1 MAFPLLLIAF
11 IFVPIIEITLL
22 IKVGSAIG
30 LGTTIL
36 VVIFT
41 AVLGA
46 YLVKQQGFA
55 TLHEVQ
61 KEMNEGRM
69 PAMQMAEGIAL
80 LLAGAVLLTP
90 GFMTDAFGFALL
102 TPPIRKG
109 LINWFVS
116 RGNFS
121 AQTVYG
127 GTNPQSN
134 QTSNNNGSVIE
145 GEYTDR
151 E

>member
-1 MAFPLLLIAF
+1 MAFPILLIAF
-11 IFVPIIEITLL
+11 IIVPIVEITLL

-30 LGTTIL
+30 IGTTIL

-55 TLHEVQ
+55 TIHAVQ

-90 GFMTDAFGFALL
+90 GFITDAFGFALL

-109 LINWFVS
+109 LINWFIS
-116 RGNFS
+116 RSNFS
-121 AQTVYG
+121 AHTVYG
-127 GTNPQSN
+127 GTSSQTN
-134 QTSNNNGSVIE
+134 QTSKSNGSVIE
-145 GEYTDR
+145 GEYSER

>member
-1 MAFPLLLIAF
+1 MAFPILLIAF
-11 IFVPIIEITLL
+11 IIVPIVEITLL

-30 LGTTIL
+30 VGTTIL

-55 TLHEVQ
+55 TLHAVQ
-61 KEMNEGRM
+61 KEMNEGRV
-69 PAMQMAEGIAL
+69 PALQMAEGIAL

-102 TPPIRKG
+102 TPVIRKS
-109 LINWFVS
+109 LINWFIS
-116 RGNFS
+116 RSNFNV
-121 AQTVYG
+121 QTAHT
-127 GTNPQSN
+127 GTNSQTN
-134 QTSNNNGSVIE
+134 QTYNNNGSVIE
-145 GEYTDR
+145 GEYS
-151 E
+151 EPE

>member
-1 MAFPLLLIAF
+1 MAFPILLIAF
-11 IFVPIIEITLL
+11 IIVPIVEITLL

-30 LGTTIL
+30 VGTTIL

-55 TLHEVQ
+55 TLHAVQ
-61 KEMNEGRM
+61 KEINEGRV
-69 PAMQMAEGIAL
+69 PALQMAEGIAL

-102 TPPIRKG
+102 TPVIRKS
-109 LINWFVS
+109 LINWFIS
-116 RGNFS
+116 RSNFNV
-121 AQTVYG
+121 QTAHTG
-127 GTNPQSN
+127 SNSQTN
-134 QTSNNNGSVIE
+134 QTYNNNGSVIE
-145 GEYTDR
+145 GEYS
-151 E
+151 EPE